1 MKWGD
6 SWSML
11 ELRIQPNHLIELE
24 RFANSEFNQI
34 WLVFW
39 NTVYSCLFDHIF
51 GIGIPTDSYFTE
63 G

>member
-1 MKWGD
+1 MGRQ
-6 SWSML
+6 L
-11 ELRIQPNHLIELE
+11 ELQIQLPNHLIELE

-39 NTVYSCLFDHIF
+39 KTVYSCLFDYIF